1 MAGTLQVNE
10 RAVWTPAG
18 WIFNNV
24 LERVALRL
32 EVDDV
37 KLGEHHADRSP
48 RNREHRIEVERREQY
63 ERRPE
68 QNGDRR
74 ARDVAV
80 DRIGRR
86 DEREGDEAE
95 HRRVDEPCDDA
106 ERDRCALRPSRGE
119 R

>member
-37 KLGEHHADRSP
+37 KLSENVLDALGPSPGHLDLCAMPADRLQSFASAV
-48 RNREHRIEVERREQY
+48 EEVRQ
-63 ERRPE
+63 
-68 QNGDRR
+68 R
-74 ARDVAV
+74 AAATGPKAFHDVAFFEPFMGELQSLQQILNA
-80 DRIGRR
+80 DPRIGST
-86 DEREGDEAE
+86 AE
-95 HRRVDEPCDDA
+95 
-106 ERDRCALRPSRGE
+106 
-119 R
+119 